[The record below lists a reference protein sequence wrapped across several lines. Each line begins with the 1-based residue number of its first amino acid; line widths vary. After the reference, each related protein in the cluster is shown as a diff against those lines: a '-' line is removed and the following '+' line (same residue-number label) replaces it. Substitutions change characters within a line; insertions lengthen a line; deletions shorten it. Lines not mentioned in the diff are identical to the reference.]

1 MTLRKVIIKTKI
13 AEINDSLKL
22 VKDNLPSSLSTFK
35 KMGLMKDGIYKRME
49 YAIENVFDICSIIN
63 SDLKLGVPVDNEDI
77 LNNLYEADVIDNVT
91 MDKLKS
97 MKGFRNILVH
107 RYGKIEDDMAFKIL
121 NNNLEYFNHF
131 IEVIEEFMRKDNQWL
146 SINKSFTW

>member
-77 LNNLYEADVIDNVT
+77 LNNLYEADVIDNIT

-121 NNNLEYFNHF
+121 NDNLDYFNHF
-131 IEVIEEFMRKDNQWL
+131 LEVIEEFMKKN
-146 SINKSFTW
+146 NH

>member
-22 VKDNLPSSLSTFK
+22 VKDNLPSSLSQFK
-35 KMGLMKDGIYKRME
+35 KMGLIKDGIYKRME

-77 LNNLYEADVIDNVT
+77 LNNLYEADVIDNIT

-121 NNNLEYFNHF
+121 NDNLDYFDHF
-131 IEVIEEFMRKDNQWL
+131 LEVIEEFMKKNNHW
-146 SINKSFTW
+146 

>member
-22 VKDNLPSSLSTFK
+22 VKDNLPSSLSQFK
-35 KMGLMKDGIYKRME
+35 KMGLIKDGIYKRME

-77 LNNLYEADVIDNVT
+77 LNNLYEADVIDDIT

-121 NNNLEYFNHF
+121 NDNLDYFDHF
-131 IEVIEEFMRKDNQWL
+131 LEVIEEFMKKN
-146 SINKSFTW
+146 NH

>member
-77 LNNLYEADVIDNVT
+77 LNNLYEADVIDNIT

-121 NNNLEYFNHF
+121 NANLDYFDHF
-131 IEVIEEFMRKDNQWL
+131 LEVIEEFMKKN
-146 SINKSFTW
+146 NH

>member
-22 VKDNLPSSLSTFK
+22 VKDNLPSSLSQFK
-35 KMGLMKDGIYKRME
+35 KMGLIKDGIYKRME

-77 LNNLYEADVIDNVT
+77 LNNLYEADVIDNIT
-91 MDKLKS
+91 MDQLKS

-121 NNNLEYFNHF
+121 NDNLDYFDHF
-131 IEVIEEFMRKDNQWL
+131 LEVIEEFMKKN
-146 SINKSFTW
+146 NH

>member
-131 IEVIEEFMRKDNQWL
+131 IEVIEEFMRKDNQ
-146 SINKSFTW
+146 

>member
-1 MTLRKVIIKTKI
+1 MILRKVIIKTKI
-13 AEINDSLKL
+13 AEIKDSLKL
-22 VKDNLPSSLSTFK
+22 VKDNIPSSLSQFK

-63 SDLKLGVPVDNEDI
+63 SDLELGVPVNNEDI
-77 LNNLYEADVIDNVT
+77 LNNLYEAEVIDNVT

-107 RYGKIEDDMAFKIL
+107 RYGKIEDDVAFKIL
-121 NNNLEYFNHF
+121 NDNLDDFKHF
-131 IEVIEEFMRKDNQWL
+131 IEVIEEFMRKN
-146 SINKSFTW
+146 NH

>member
-22 VKDNLPSSLSTFK
+22 VKDNLPSSLSQFK
-35 KMGLMKDGIYKRME
+35 KMGLIKDGIYKRME

-77 LNNLYEADVIDNVT
+77 LNNLYEADVIDDIT

-107 RYGKIEDDMAFKIL
+107 SMVKLKMIWHLKY
-121 NNNLEYFNHF
+121 
-131 IEVIEEFMRKDNQWL
+131 
-146 SINKSFTW
+146 

>member
-22 VKDNLPSSLSTFK
+22 VKDNLPSSLSQFK
-35 KMGLMKDGIYKRME
+35 KMGLIKDGIYKRME

-77 LNNLYEADVIDNVT
+77 LNNLYEADVIDNIT

-121 NNNLEYFNHF
+121 NDNLDYFDHF
-131 IEVIEEFMRKDNQWL
+131 LEVIEEFMKKN
-146 SINKSFTW
+146 NH